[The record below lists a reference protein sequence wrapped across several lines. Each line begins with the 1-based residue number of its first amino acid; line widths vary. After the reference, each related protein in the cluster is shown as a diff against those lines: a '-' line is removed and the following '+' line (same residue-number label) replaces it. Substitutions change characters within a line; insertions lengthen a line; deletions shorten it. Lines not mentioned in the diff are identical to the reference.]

1 MSIDLVGRTTMAN
14 QLKASL
20 DVSVQRTRAIA
31 DRVARATAQQQGGF
45 SLPETGAMPGSQEEG
60 PINIESEM
68 VSLAD
73 EQLRFETTARL
84 LKDAYQG
91 LREALKG
98 Q

>member
-1 MSIDLVGRTTMAN
+1 
-14 QLKASL
+14 
-20 DVSVQRTRAIA
+20 
-31 DRVARATAQQQGGF
+31 
-45 SLPETGAMPGSQEEG
+45 MPGSQEEG